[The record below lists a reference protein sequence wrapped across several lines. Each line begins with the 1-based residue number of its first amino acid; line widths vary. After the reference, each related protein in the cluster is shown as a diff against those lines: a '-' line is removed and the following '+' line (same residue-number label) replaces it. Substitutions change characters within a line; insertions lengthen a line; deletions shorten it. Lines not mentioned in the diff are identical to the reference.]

1 MKKLARSLVAAVLG
15 YQVRRLQTKNQIKV
29 IGVVGSIGK
38 TSTKLAIASVL
49 KDSFRVKYQEGN
61 YNDLVTVPLV
71 FFGQELTG
79 LFNPMTWLSVFW
91 RNQKV
96 LGKAYPYDVVVVELG
111 SDGPGQIERFKSFLK
126 LEIGVI
132 TAITPE
138 HMAFFDSLDEV
149 AKEELAISQFS
160 SLILAN
166 KDLCEDKYL
175 KQAGQVLTY
184 GLGTGADYELDVGNG
199 RMSVSGGG
207 QQLFYTKDEEL
218 SKPEL
223 YSLLAAV
230 SVAYKLGIK
239 PDDIQKSLKNI
250 QPVPGRMRKLAGING
265 STIIDDSY
273 NASPEAVKL
282 ALDTLY
288 KMTVSQRIAVL
299 GNMNELGSYS
309 ERAHTEIGNYCSPT
323 QLDLVVTIGSDANKY
338 LAKAAELKGCKV
350 QRFDSPYQA
359 AEFIKPLVKSGAAI
373 LVKGSQNGVFA
384 EEVTK
389 SLLANPAD
397 QSKLVRQ
404 TPEWLKAKQ
413 KAFKN

>member
-184 GLGTGADYELDVGNG
+184 GLGAGADYELDVGNG

>member
-1 MKKLARSLVAAVLG
+1 
-15 YQVRRLQTKNQIKV
+15 
-29 IGVVGSIGK
+29 
-38 TSTKLAIASVL
+38 
-49 KDSFRVKYQEGN
+49 
-61 YNDLVTVPLV
+61 V
-71 FFGQELTG
+71 FFGQELTS